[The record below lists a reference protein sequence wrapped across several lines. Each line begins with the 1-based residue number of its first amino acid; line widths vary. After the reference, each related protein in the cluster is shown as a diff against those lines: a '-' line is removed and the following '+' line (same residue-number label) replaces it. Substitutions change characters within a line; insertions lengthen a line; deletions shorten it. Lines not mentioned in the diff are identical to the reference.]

1 MEDTMAE
8 KQTVKSQTSFNA
20 EQTEARP
27 GAQRES
33 ATFICSR
40 DTLEGVYPSLVL
52 STNARR
58 MGMDAAIFFTFMG
71 INVIRKGKAKKIKFH
86 PPGFM
91 GAVPGMSSMATG
103 MMKKM
108 IEKAGIPDVEDM
120 MDMAAAEGVRFIG
133 CQMTV
138 DMMGLKKEDF
148 IEGVEIMTAEDYMRI
163 ARNCK
168 INMFT

>member
-1 MEDTMAE
+1 MAE
-8 KQTVKSQTSFNA
+8 NQAVKTQEGSFHQDYTGPVPNP
-20 EQTEARP
+20 QPEA
-27 GAQRES
+27 

-40 DTLEGVYPSLVL
+40 DTLEGVYPSLIL
-52 STNARR
+52 ATNARR
-58 MGMDAAIFFTFMG
+58 MGMDASVFFTFMG
-71 INVIRKGKAKKIKFH
+71 INVIRKGKAKKLKFH

-91 GAVPGMSSMATG
+91 GAIPGMSSMATG

-120 MDMAAAEGVRFIG
+120 MDMAAAEGVKFIA
-133 CQMTV
+133 CRMTA
-138 DMMGLKKEDF
+138 DMMGLKEEDF
-148 IEGVEIMTAEDYMRI
+148 IEGVEIWSAEEYMKK